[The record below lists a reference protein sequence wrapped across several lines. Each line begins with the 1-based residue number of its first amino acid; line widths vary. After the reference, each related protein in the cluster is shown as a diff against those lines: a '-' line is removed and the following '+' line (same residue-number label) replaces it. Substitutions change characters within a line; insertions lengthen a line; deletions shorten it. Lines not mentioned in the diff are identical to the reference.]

1 MSGTSMKIQLKS
13 VFILLLILGSF
24 STSAV
29 ILLYQFTDPVKEER
43 FNVLI
48 KELRCP
54 KCQNNNLSDSNAPL
68 SVDLK
73 DIIYEKIQA
82 GESDNEIISFLKER
96 YGDFISYRPPVRPS
110 TWLIWF
116 GPFAVLLLG
125 GVLIFRFVSARQKH
139 ETKAVKTSA
148 SSSSDELLASWKD
161 EIDSEGDKQ

>member
-13 VFILLLILGSF
+13 VFILLMILGSF

-29 ILLYQFTDPVKEER
+29 ILLYQFTDPAKEER

-82 GESDNEIISFLKER
+82 GESDNEIIYFLKER

-116 GPFAVLLLG
+116 GPFVVLLLG

-139 ETKAVKTSA
+139 ETEAVKASTSSA
-148 SSSSDELLASWKD
+148 NDELLASWKD
-161 EIDSEGDKQ
+161 EIDNEGDKQ

>member
-1 MSGTSMKIQLKS
+1 MKIQLKS
-13 VFILLLILGSF
+13 VFILLMILGSF

-29 ILLYQFTDPVKEER
+29 ILLYQFTDPAKEER

-82 GESDNEIISFLKER
+82 GESDNEIIYFLKER

-116 GPFAVLLLG
+116 GPFVVLLLG

-139 ETKAVKTSA
+139 ETEAVKASTSSA
-148 SSSSDELLASWKD
+148 NDELLASWKD
-161 EIDSEGDKQ
+161 EIDNEGDKQ

>member
-13 VFILLLILGSF
+13 VFILLMILGSF

-29 ILLYQFTDPVKEER
+29 ILLYQFTDPAKEER

-82 GESDNEIISFLKER
+82 GESDNEITYFLKER

-125 GVLIFRFVSARQKH
+125 GVMIFRFVSARQKQ
-139 ETKAVKTSA
+139 ESKVVKANT
-148 SSSSDELLASWKD
+148 SSSSDELMASWKD
-161 EIDSEGDKQ
+161 EIDNEGDKQ